1 MVEVKKMKYRKLI
14 EQSKRWAGIGFLIC
28 LGACSDSTEGLE
40 NKEPE
45 YMELPI
51 SFNVEQLGGQQTKTP
66 GNDSDLQGI
75 DAKRVRP
82 VYVDHILLNVFKRRT
97 GEEHFFL
104 DDANRNIVLKCQEY
118 ETFPY
123 YKARGSINIQK
134 NHEYRMTATGYSTK
148 MGEDTLFVRNP
159 DRKRFDHARLELT
172 DKQEYR
178 TPEFFFGTPLFEGKE
193 TFSFEEMEEKKGS
206 GNLEGW
212 LYRGVA
218 GIELNLENVTGVQKI
233 ELLADSIHTMVNI
246 SHYDDFLAP
255 YEKKRD
261 GKFHHFVIGA
271 DSLKEGEEEFK
282 ENEVHITGA
291 NLLPVCTSLSLRITK
306 KATETGKP
314 GEVLYTRMQLFET
327 RLISPDDTITYEK
340 PVPGWKTRSI
350 PDDAGNGT
358 GIIPDNPDFPE
369 NPDEP
374 DGDKNPYTVCFQRN
388 HYYRIVGD
396 YDKLNTM
403 QYVFNVVVNPNWD
416 RTVNL
421 SLDKSGKSGD

>member
-1 MVEVKKMKYRKLI
+1 MKFERVLRHFVIAIGLLTLI
-14 EQSKRWAGIGFLIC
+14 VSGGC
-28 LGACSDSTEGLE
+28 SSDSDELE
-40 NKEPE
+40 AVQPE
-45 YMELPI
+45 FKELPI
-51 SFNVEQLGGQQTKTP
+51 SFQLEHLGQPKTKAVDN
-66 GNDSDLQGI
+66 NDSNLHGI
-75 DAKRVRP
+75 DHKLVRP
-82 VYVDHILLNVFKRRT
+82 IYVDHIRLNVFKRVI

-104 DDANRNIVLKCQEY
+104 DDQNANVVLTCVKQNQ
-118 ETFPY
+118 FPY
-123 YKARGSINIQK
+123 RKAYGNIQIQK
-134 NHEYRMTATGYSTK
+134 NHEYRLTAVGYSVEK
-148 MGEDTLFVRNP
+148 EEEKLFKRDEN
-159 DRKRFDHARLELT
+159 RKRFDHARLELT
-172 DKQEYR
+172 DTEEYK
-178 TPEFFFGTPLFEGKE
+178 TPEFFFGTPLFQGAE
-193 TFSFEEMEEKKGS
+193 TFTYDQMDEMQGKGA
-206 GNLEGW
+206 LEGW

-218 GIELNLENVTGVQKI
+218 GIEVNLGNIAKDVHKV
-233 ELLADSIHTMVNI
+233 ELLADSIHTMVDIN
-246 SHYDDFLAP
+246 HYDDFLAP